1 MSHRTLPSTLHSV
14 ITPCAPEGRH
24 PRLRFFAMGED
35 NSGGGGGGAGGA
47 GGDGGHD
54 AGSDNGGDGG
64 DGGDVFKSEHSKNA
78 VLADLTSERK
88 GRAAAEKE
96 RDALAQKLA
105 EIEDKNKTDEQRK
118 QEAEAKRDAE
128 HRAAQLKADQ
138 YEAAEKA
145 GLPLSWAKRIAGAT
159 PEEMLADAQQLKS
172 DMDAQSA
179 AGHRTDGAG
188 VGGAGANDTAATA
201 APGVARA
208 SVYYQTSK

>member
-1 MSHRTLPSTLHSV
+1 MRDGACHVASHLPRTLHS
-14 ITPCAPEGRH
+14 IIAPCAPEGRH

-35 NSGGGGGGAGGA
+35 NSGG
-47 GGDGGHD
+47 DGGHD
-54 AGSDNGGDGG
+54 AGGGGGG

-78 VLADLTSERK
+78 VPTDLVSKRQ
-88 GRAAAEKE
+88 GRAAAEQE
-96 RDALAQKLA
+96 RDALAQRLA

-118 QEAEAKRDAE
+118 QEAEAKRDAD

-138 YEAAEKA
+138 YEATEKA

-201 APGVARA
+201 APGAARA